1 MHTSP
6 LSKEFYNS
14 ISDVLMGK
22 TTTKLVLPASLVDS
36 ANKARKE
43 LKQSFL
49 SEGFVSLEARRDIL
63 RKNLKEGAD
72 TCGCTLTAQMV
83 SRFSEMAGEAVA
95 EEVVPEEVV
104 AEEVVAESETEEA
117 VEEITE
123 ITESTIEFMLDK
135 KVVLKKTM
143 KDGEAKR
150 AGDKWTK
157 SGILPFQF
165 NKERAEKY
173 RIPWKTELVDGGVQ
187 WGPGYK
193 KGQKRDAVIGAK
205 KSFESVEH
213 GEEVEIADTDT
224 ITDAITE
231 ADHIIEVTNTL
242 TDFVK
247 ELNVDEVRILKNLLN
262 NH

>member
-95 EEVVPEEVV
+95 EEVVAEEVV
-104 AEEVVAESETEEA
+104 AEEVVAE
-117 VEEITE
+117 
-123 ITESTIEFMLDK
+123 
-135 KVVLKKTM
+135 
-143 KDGEAKR
+143 
-150 AGDKWTK
+150 
-157 SGILPFQF
+157 
-165 NKERAEKY
+165 
-173 RIPWKTELVDGGVQ
+173 
-187 WGPGYK
+187 
-193 KGQKRDAVIGAK
+193 
-205 KSFESVEH
+205 
-213 GEEVEIADTDT
+213 EVETADTDT

-247 ELNVDEVRILKNLLN
+247 ELNEDEVRILKNLLN

>member
-83 SRFSEMAGEAVA
+83 SRFSEMA
-95 EEVVPEEVV
+95 EEVV
-104 AEEVVAESETEEA
+104 AEEVVAEEVVAEE
-117 VEEITE
+117 
-123 ITESTIEFMLDK
+123 
-135 KVVLKKTM
+135 VV
-143 KDGEAKR
+143 A
-150 AGDKWTK
+150 
-157 SGILPFQF
+157 
-165 NKERAEKY
+165 
-173 RIPWKTELVDGGVQ
+173 
-187 WGPGYK
+187 
-193 KGQKRDAVIGAK
+193 
-205 KSFESVEH
+205 
-213 GEEVEIADTDT
+213 EEVETVE
-224 ITDAITE
+224 TDAITE

>member
-22 TTTKLVLPASLVDS
+22 TTTKLVLPAYLVDS

-83 SRFSEMAGEAVA
+83 SRFSEMAGEQVA
-95 EEVVPEEVV
+95 EEVV
-104 AEEVVAESETEEA
+104 AEEVVAEE
-117 VEEITE
+117 
-123 ITESTIEFMLDK
+123 
-135 KVVLKKTM
+135 VV
-143 KDGEAKR
+143 A
-150 AGDKWTK
+150 
-157 SGILPFQF
+157 
-165 NKERAEKY
+165 
-173 RIPWKTELVDGGVQ
+173 
-187 WGPGYK
+187 
-193 KGQKRDAVIGAK
+193 
-205 KSFESVEH
+205 
-213 GEEVEIADTDT
+213 EEVETVE
-224 ITDAITE
+224 TDAITE

>member
-83 SRFSEMAGEAVA
+83 SRFSEMAGE
-95 EEVVPEEVV
+95 VV
-104 AEEVVAESETEEA
+104 AEEVVAEEMVAEE
-117 VEEITE
+117 
-123 ITESTIEFMLDK
+123 
-135 KVVLKKTM
+135 VV
-143 KDGEAKR
+143 A
-150 AGDKWTK
+150 
-157 SGILPFQF
+157 
-165 NKERAEKY
+165 
-173 RIPWKTELVDGGVQ
+173 
-187 WGPGYK
+187 
-193 KGQKRDAVIGAK
+193 
-205 KSFESVEH
+205 
-213 GEEVEIADTDT
+213 EEVETAD
-224 ITDAITE
+224 TDAITE

>member
-49 SEGFVSLEARRDIL
+49 SEGFVSIEARRDIL

-95 EEVVPEEVV
+95 EEVVAEEVV
-104 AEEVVAESETEEA
+104 AEEVVAE
-117 VEEITE
+117 
-123 ITESTIEFMLDK
+123 
-135 KVVLKKTM
+135 
-143 KDGEAKR
+143 
-150 AGDKWTK
+150 
-157 SGILPFQF
+157 
-165 NKERAEKY
+165 
-173 RIPWKTELVDGGVQ
+173 
-187 WGPGYK
+187 
-193 KGQKRDAVIGAK
+193 
-205 KSFESVEH
+205 
-213 GEEVEIADTDT
+213 EVETADTDT

>member
-83 SRFSEMAGEAVA
+83 SRFSEMAGEEVA
-95 EEVVPEEVV
+95 EEVV
-104 AEEVVAESETEEA
+104 AEEVVAEE
-117 VEEITE
+117 
-123 ITESTIEFMLDK
+123 
-135 KVVLKKTM
+135 VV
-143 KDGEAKR
+143 A
-150 AGDKWTK
+150 
-157 SGILPFQF
+157 
-165 NKERAEKY
+165 
-173 RIPWKTELVDGGVQ
+173 
-187 WGPGYK
+187 
-193 KGQKRDAVIGAK
+193 
-205 KSFESVEH
+205 
-213 GEEVEIADTDT
+213 EEVETVE
-224 ITDAITE
+224 TDAITE

>member
-1 MHTSP
+1 
-6 LSKEFYNS
+6 
-14 ISDVLMGK
+14 MGK

-49 SEGFVSLEARRDIL
+49 SEGFVSIEARRDIL

-95 EEVVPEEVV
+95 EEVVAEEVV
-104 AEEVVAESETEEA
+104 AEEVVAEE
-117 VEEITE
+117 
-123 ITESTIEFMLDK
+123 
-135 KVVLKKTM
+135 VV
-143 KDGEAKR
+143 A
-150 AGDKWTK
+150 
-157 SGILPFQF
+157 
-165 NKERAEKY
+165 
-173 RIPWKTELVDGGVQ
+173 
-187 WGPGYK
+187 
-193 KGQKRDAVIGAK
+193 
-205 KSFESVEH
+205 
-213 GEEVEIADTDT
+213 EEVETADTDT

>member
-49 SEGFVSLEARRDIL
+49 SEGFVSLEARSDIL

-83 SRFSEMAGEAVA
+83 SRFSEMAGEEVA
-95 EEVVPEEVV
+95 EEVV
-104 AEEVVAESETEEA
+104 AEEVVAEE
-117 VEEITE
+117 
-123 ITESTIEFMLDK
+123 
-135 KVVLKKTM
+135 VV
-143 KDGEAKR
+143 A
-150 AGDKWTK
+150 
-157 SGILPFQF
+157 
-165 NKERAEKY
+165 
-173 RIPWKTELVDGGVQ
+173 
-187 WGPGYK
+187 
-193 KGQKRDAVIGAK
+193 
-205 KSFESVEH
+205 
-213 GEEVEIADTDT
+213 EEVETVE
-224 ITDAITE
+224 TDAITE

>member
-83 SRFSEMAGEAVA
+83 SRFSEMAGEQVA
-95 EEVVPEEVV
+95 EEVV
-104 AEEVVAESETEEA
+104 AEEVVAEE
-117 VEEITE
+117 
-123 ITESTIEFMLDK
+123 
-135 KVVLKKTM
+135 VV
-143 KDGEAKR
+143 A
-150 AGDKWTK
+150 
-157 SGILPFQF
+157 
-165 NKERAEKY
+165 
-173 RIPWKTELVDGGVQ
+173 
-187 WGPGYK
+187 
-193 KGQKRDAVIGAK
+193 
-205 KSFESVEH
+205 
-213 GEEVEIADTDT
+213 EEVETVE
-224 ITDAITE
+224 TDAITE

>member
-83 SRFSEMAGEAVA
+83 SRFSEMAGEVVA
-95 EEVVPEEVV
+95 EEVV
-104 AEEVVAESETEEA
+104 AEEVVAEE
-117 VEEITE
+117 
-123 ITESTIEFMLDK
+123 
-135 KVVLKKTM
+135 VV
-143 KDGEAKR
+143 A
-150 AGDKWTK
+150 
-157 SGILPFQF
+157 
-165 NKERAEKY
+165 
-173 RIPWKTELVDGGVQ
+173 
-187 WGPGYK
+187 
-193 KGQKRDAVIGAK
+193 
-205 KSFESVEH
+205 
-213 GEEVEIADTDT
+213 EEVETVE
-224 ITDAITE
+224 TDAITE

>member
-95 EEVVPEEVV
+95 EEVVAEEVV
-104 AEEVVAESETEEA
+104 AEEVVAE
-117 VEEITE
+117 
-123 ITESTIEFMLDK
+123 
-135 KVVLKKTM
+135 
-143 KDGEAKR
+143 
-150 AGDKWTK
+150 
-157 SGILPFQF
+157 
-165 NKERAEKY
+165 
-173 RIPWKTELVDGGVQ
+173 
-187 WGPGYK
+187 
-193 KGQKRDAVIGAK
+193 
-205 KSFESVEH
+205 
-213 GEEVEIADTDT
+213 EVETAD
-224 ITDAITE
+224 TDAITE

>member
-49 SEGFVSLEARRDIL
+49 SEGFVSLETRRDIL

-104 AEEVVAESETEEA
+104 AEEVVAEQVET
-117 VEEITE
+117 
-123 ITESTIEFMLDK
+123 
-135 KVVLKKTM
+135 
-143 KDGEAKR
+143 
-150 AGDKWTK
+150 
-157 SGILPFQF
+157 
-165 NKERAEKY
+165 
-173 RIPWKTELVDGGVQ
+173 
-187 WGPGYK
+187 
-193 KGQKRDAVIGAK
+193 
-205 KSFESVEH
+205 
-213 GEEVEIADTDT
+213 ADTDT